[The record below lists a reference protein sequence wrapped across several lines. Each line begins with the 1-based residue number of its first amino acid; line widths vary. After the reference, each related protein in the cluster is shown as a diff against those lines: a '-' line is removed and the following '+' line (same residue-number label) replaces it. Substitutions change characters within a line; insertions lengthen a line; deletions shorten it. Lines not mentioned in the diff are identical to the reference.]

1 MLHYAAT
8 RQKMASGPG
17 VYLAGRAGT
26 RLAVT
31 VTSTSPPGG
40 TSRNASA
47 RVRTGTLGCLP
58 VPKYWL

>member
-1 MLHYAAT
+1 
-8 RQKMASGPG
+8 MASGPG